1 MFFKKKKKI
10 LTQEEFLKLIK
21 KKLLLS
27 IDGLEVIPQTA
38 GLFLMTYENN
48 RKTFSF
54 DKEYEKY
61 IENPDSID
69 EIYANIK
76 SDVLAHMES
85 TKVDAEKILPRVE
98 NIEFVKERI
107 ESNSVMK
114 NVVYQQINQELVV
127 FFVEEREGK
136 FYSLQKSDLINL
148 GFSIED
154 LLEKATKNLANLPDI
169 LSHNING
176 LVRISAGG
184 VYESSLILLDVL
196 LRQQYYSVPGDIVVA
211 LPTRDTF
218 FVTGSEDLENLL
230 QLRGL
235 IDNMKNKGYSIISDK
250 LFLLNDYNKFEIFQE
265 NYNAKDELLSQ
276 NEFAE
281 LIIKKVIERI
291 DGVKI
296 ISKESLILVTEYKDQ
311 KITYSYFKCYE
322 DYIKHPQE
330 LDRILNSYVNV
341 AYDLHMNMGT
351 PVKTSKIFPM
361 IRNKGFLKKVSE
373 SEHDFEKIIFDHYSD
388 ELLIFYVEDRENSIY
403 FIRQTDILNLNYSV
417 EDLKAKAIE
426 NLSADWDVTISGGEG
441 LYEVASKGKYT
452 ASLILMNMW
461 ETEHMPVMGDPVITI
476 VHPGKIYVTGSKDQ
490 ANLFKLYEYIRT
502 VKGEVWQYLISDKL
516 FIYRNKGFHVLE

>member
-1 MFFKKKKKI
+1 MFFRKKKKI
-10 LTQEEFLKLIK
+10 LTQEEFLELIK
-21 KKLLLS
+21 KKLILN
-27 IDGLEVIPQTA
+27 IDGLEVISHTD
-38 GLFLMTYENN
+38 GLLLMTYENN

-76 SDVLAHMES
+76 SHILAHMES
-85 TKVDAEKILPRVE
+85 TKVDAEKILPRIE
-98 NIEFVKERI
+98 NIQFIKERI
-107 ESNSVMK
+107 EGNSVME
-114 NVVYQQINQELVV
+114 NVVYLQINQELVV

-154 LLEKATKNLANLPDI
+154 LLKKATTNLANLPDI
-169 LSHNING
+169 LSHNTNG
-176 LVRISAGG
+176 LVRISADG

-218 FVTGSEDLENLL
+218 FVTGSEDLENLS

-235 IDNMKNKGYSIISDK
+235 IEDIKNKGNSMISDK
-250 LFLLNDYNKFEIFQE
+250 LFLLNDYNKFEIFEE
-265 NYNAKDELLSQ
+265 NYNNAHGLLPQ

-281 LIIKKVIERI
+281 LIIKKLIERI
-291 DGVKI
+291 EGVKI
-296 ISKESLILVTEYKDQ
+296 ISKENLIIVTEYKDE
-311 KITYSYFKCYE
+311 KITYKYFKCYE
-322 DYIKHPQE
+322 DYIKHPHE

-341 AYDLHMNMGT
+341 AYDTHMHKGAAI
-351 PVKTSKIFPM
+351 KTSEIFPM
-361 IRNKGFLKKVSE
+361 IRNKGFLKTVSE
-373 SEHDFEKIIFDHYSD
+373 SEHDFEKIIFDHYNE
-388 ELLIFYVEDRENSIY
+388 ELLIFYVQDRENSIY

-426 NLSADWDVTISGGEG
+426 NLTADWDVTITGGEG

-461 ETEHMPVMGDPVITI
+461 ETEYMPVMGDPVITI

-490 ANLFKLYEYIRT
+490 ANLFNLYDYIRT
-502 VKGEVWQYLISDKL
+502 VKEEVWQHLISDKL